1 MAGRIPQEFLDQL
14 LSRVDLVE
22 LINARTPLRRAG
34 HDFMACCPFHAEKT
48 PSFSVSPR
56 KQFYYCFGCGA
67 HGNAIG
73 FLMAYERLEFLDA
86 VEDLARLAGLDM
98 PKSRS
103 NEGDS
108 SRVLLEWLAQADR
121 YFRQQLREHPTRQ
134 RAVDYLRQRGLTGQI
149 AGVFGIGYAPPG
161 WDALSQIL
169 RQAGATSEQIINA
182 GLASCDERNRLRD
195 RFRDRIIFPIRN
207 QRGRIIA
214 FGGRMLDAGVAPKYL
229 NSPETPLFR
238 KRLEL
243 YGLHEART
251 RTQRLQRLVV
261 VEGYMDVVALAQH
274 DIPYVV
280 ATLGTATS
288 AEHIERLFR
297 VVSDLVFCFDGDSA
311 GRTAAWRA
319 LEVALPF
326 LRDGRQ
332 MGFLFLPEGDDPDSL
347 VRREGQIAFE
357 QRLEQA
363 MPLADYLF
371 ATLRARAHP
380 DTLAGRARLAEL
392 ARPLLE
398 KLPEGHFRDLMTA
411 RLQQEAQLVTTRLR
425 PPVPSRRPADRDH
438 AQLTRTPL
446 RKAVA
451 LLLHRPELAQQ
462 AALDNESA
470 LRNSRE
476 PGVRLLAD
484 LISTLRAHPELT
496 AAALL
501 ERYRDTR
508 EGAILE
514 QLAQWRLEGPEE
526 AYRFEEEFA
535 DILDYLRRRA
545 DPMKQWLES
554 LLQHGSPDALSPE
567 EREALRNFGQSR
579 KVE

>member
-1 MAGRIPQEFLDQL
+1 
-14 LSRVDLVE
+14 
-22 LINARTPLRRAG
+22 
-34 HDFMACCPFHAEKT
+34 
-48 PSFSVSPR
+48 
-56 KQFYYCFGCGA
+56 
-67 HGNAIG
+67 
-73 FLMAYERLEFLDA
+73 
-86 VEDLARLAGLDM
+86 
-98 PKSRS
+98 
-103 NEGDS
+103 
-108 SRVLLEWLAQADR
+108 
-121 YFRQQLREHPTRQ
+121 
-134 RAVDYLRQRGLTGQI
+134 
-149 AGVFGIGYAPPG
+149 
-161 WDALSQIL
+161 
-169 RQAGATSEQIINA
+169 
-182 GLASCDERNRLRD
+182 
-195 RFRDRIIFPIRN
+195 
-207 QRGRIIA
+207 
-214 FGGRMLDAGVAPKYL
+214 
-229 NSPETPLFR
+229 
-238 KRLEL
+238 
-243 YGLHEART
+243 
-251 RTQRLQRLVV
+251 
-261 VEGYMDVVALAQH
+261 QH

-297 VVSDLVFCFDGDSA
+297 IVTDLVFCFDGDLA
-311 GRTAAWRA
+311 GRKAAWRA
-319 LEVALPF
+319 LEAALPF

-332 MGFLFLPEGDDPDSL
+332 IGFLFLPEGDDPDSL
-347 VRREGQIAFE
+347 VRREGRMAFE
-357 QRLEQA
+357 QRLERA

-371 ATLRARAHP
+371 AALRARAHP

-411 RLQQEAQLVTTRLR
+411 RLQQEAQLVNTRLR
-425 PPVPSRRPADRDH
+425 PLPSRRPADGDN

-446 RKAVA
+446 RKAIA

-462 AALDNESA
+462 ATLDNDPA
-470 LRNSRE
+470 LRNNQE

-484 LISTLRAHPELT
+484 LISVLRAHPELT

-514 QLAQWRLEGPEE
+514 RLAQWRLEGPEE

-554 LLQHGSPDALSPE
+554 LLQRGSPDALSPE
-567 EREALRNFGQSR
+567 EREALRNFSQSR